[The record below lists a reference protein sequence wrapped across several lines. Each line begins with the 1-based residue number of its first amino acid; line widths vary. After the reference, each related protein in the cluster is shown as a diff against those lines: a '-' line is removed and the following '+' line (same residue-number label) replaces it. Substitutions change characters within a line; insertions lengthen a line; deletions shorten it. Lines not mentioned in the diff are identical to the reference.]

1 MFILSEYF
9 GLSTRSI
16 FYLILGLALMALT
29 LQPLWN
35 RYRIINVPLLFVGLG
50 AILGGVGLPVLNPLS
65 NDLSAK
71 IVEHISELIVLI
83 SLAGA
88 GLAIDTRESF
98 RNWQATI
105 RLLAIAMPLTILG
118 VALLGIWVAGLP
130 LASALLLAAVLA
142 PTDPVLA
149 RSVQVSPP
157 GQDASPLEVSLTA
170 EAGLNDGLAFPFVYL
185 ALAVVA
191 ASGAGWSE
199 WGWTWLGYDFIYRV
213 VAGYA
218 VGWGCGMVIS
228 KLLHSRYG
236 DASLGAWNALI
247 VVLASTFTAYGAAEA
262 VSGYGFLAV
271 FAAARAGRYYGDR
284 QDGLY
289 AKFVHRDADQLE
301 NVLLVI
307 LLVWFGMFLTNGLMA
322 NVAWTD
328 IAIAAAILLVVRPLG
343 GLVALVGLECEDMS
357 RFKVAFFGI
366 RGMGTVFYIA
376 YAQNH
381 AEFQDIDAIWRI
393 CAVTIL
399 MSMLVHGFAANFV
412 LPKGGPDEDGD
423 TDDAEVHPYHERA
436 EAEAGQ
442 NDSAA

>member
-50 AILGGVGLPVLNPLS
+50 AILGGVGLPVLDPLTD
-65 NDLSAK
+65 DLSAK

-157 GQDASPLEVSLTA
+157 GQDESPMEVSLTA

-191 ASGAGWSE
+191 ASGAGWSD

-218 VGWGCGMVIS
+218 IGWGCGMVIS

-271 FAAARAGRYYGDR
+271 FAAARAGRHYDDR

-301 NVLLVI
+301 NVLLVV
-307 LLVWFGMFLTNGLMA
+307 LLVWFGMFLTNGLMTDL
-322 NVAWTD
+322 AWTD

-343 GLVALVGLECEDMS
+343 GLVSLIGLECQDMS

-381 AEFQDIDAIWRI
+381 AEFQDIDSIWRI

-412 LPKGGPDEDGD
+412 LPKRAPDEDGE
-423 TDDAEVHPYHERA
+423 TDNADVHPYHEQA
-436 EAEAGQ
+436 EAEHANG
-442 NDSAA
+442 AE